1 MTNGLGTAAPVPP
14 PRSAPSVR
22 RGLAA
27 AVCLPLALASPSR
40 GDGLAPPEGEAWR
53 QLRMERLVVCGNAT
67 EAKLRDVAASFGRL
81 RAVLASLSPEGR
93 ARSPVPT
100 VIVVFRDDHELQR
113 FGLRADGRPIR
124 ASGFFR
130 AGPDANQ
137 IGLSA
142 SWNEDPR
149 PVVYHELLHEHVR
162 WNLPPLPV
170 WFEEGLAEYYSTFT
184 ASGSQATV
192 GGIQR
197 EHLRLLRRSVPM
209 PLEELLA
216 VGKDSPWYTES
227 SRRGPFYAEA
237 WAFTHFLLHSDPT
250 LAPRLFRY
258 LGRTREGAR
267 RREAFLEA
275 FGRDEVAV
283 FADFVAYVRGPRFT
297 SYTIPLPAG
306 SPEPP
311 RAEAVPRP
319 DVLTRLAGL
328 LLPDATRDADAAGLL
343 AAALALRPDHP
354 AALAGQARLAARA
367 GRKDEEL
374 ALLRRA
380 AEAPDAPAG
389 VDYGLGAALLV
400 RSGHEES
407 AEARH
412 ATVEEGRR
420 SLERALGKDPAFT
433 PARVLLGR
441 SFLIESGPGAAP
453 GVAFLEAARAEGA
466 SDPQLLADLDE
477 LRRRANGPPAHR
489 GLPAPAP
496 APGGSAPARV
506 ASESDAVNRLLAE
519 GREGE
524 ALARLETLRDSL
536 EKEPGLR
543 AAVEEDLGR
552 VRALAAH
559 NALVKKY
566 NEGLL
571 LAKEGHLEAALK
583 AFQEVA
589 SGSTAAGLAASAR
602 EMAAEIRKAMPA
614 TGAKRS
620 R

>member
-1 MTNGLGTAAPVPP
+1 MTNGLAPAAPVPP
-14 PRSAPSVR
+14 PRPAPSVR

-27 AVCLPLALASPSR
+27 AVCLSLALAGPSR
-40 GDGLAPPEGEAWR
+40 GAGLAPPEGETWR
-53 QLRMERLVVCGNAT
+53 QVEMERLVVCGNTT
-67 EAKLRDVAASFGRL
+67 EAKLRDVASSFERL
-81 RAVLASLSPEGR
+81 RAVLGSLSSGGR

-100 VIVVFRDDHELQR
+100 TIVVFRDDEELQR

-130 AGPDANQ
+130 AGPEANQ

-197 EHLRLLRRSVPM
+197 EHLRLLRQSVPM

-216 VGKDSPWYTES
+216 VGKDSPWYTEG
-227 SRRGPFYAEA
+227 SRRGRFYAEA

-258 LGRTREGAR
+258 LGRTRDGAD

-275 FGRDEVAV
+275 FGRSEEAV
-283 FADFVAYVRGPRFT
+283 FADFVAYVRSPRFT

-306 SPEPP
+306 APEPP
-311 RAEAVPRP
+311 RAVLVPRAE
-319 DVLTRLAGL
+319 VLVRLAGL
-328 LLPDATRDADAAGLL
+328 LLPDATRDADTAGLL

-380 AEAPDAPAG
+380 AAAPDAPAG

-400 RSGHEES
+400 RSGREES
-407 AEARH
+407 AEARR
-412 ATVEEGRR
+412 AAVEEARR
-420 SLERALGKDPAFT
+420 ALEGALGKDPAFT
-433 PARVLLGR
+433 PARILLGR
-441 SFLIESGPGAAP
+441 SYLMESGSAAAP
-453 GVAFLEAARAEGA
+453 GVACLEAARAEGA

-477 LRRRANGPPAHR
+477 LRRRANGPLMPR
-489 GLPAPAP
+489 GLPGPAP
-496 APGGSAPARV
+496 AAGGSGTARV
-506 ASESDAVNRLLAE
+506 ASETDAVNPLLAE
-519 GREGE
+519 GREQ
-524 ALARLETLRDSL
+524 D
-536 EKEPGLR
+536 
-543 AAVEEDLGR
+543 
-552 VRALAAH
+552 ALAAH

-566 NEGLL
+566 NDGLR
-571 LAKEGHLEAALK
+571 LAKEGRLEAALK
-583 AFQEVA
+583 AFREVA
-589 SGSTAAGLAASAR
+589 SAASEGGLAAAAR
-602 EMAAEIRKAMPA
+602 EMAVEIGKSMPA
-614 TGAKRS
+614 TGANKKR
-620 R
+620 